1 MTIQK
6 FNSFE
11 EAERALWDFNPQTEY
26 YRRVA
31 GLYEIA
37 FRISPPQCRR
47 GIIKFRSI
55 EDANRNNEL

>member
-1 MTIQK
+1 MTIYK

-11 EAERALWDFNPQTEY
+11 EAERALWDFNPHTEF

-37 FRISPPQCRR
+37 FRISPPQCKH
-47 GIIKFRSI
+47 GIFKFRSI
-55 EDANRNNEL
+55 EDANRYSEM